1 MDEPL
6 LNIDLNM
13 SLDVAKLG
21 GQTGGQKKKGRS
33 TIFISPGT
41 GSEENV
47 NSTEKKEKFGES
59 KKIR

>member
-21 GQTGGQKKKGRS
+21 GQAGGQKKCRS
-33 TIFISPGT
+33 TIFISSGT
-41 GSEENV
+41 GSEEIV
-47 NSTEKKEKFGES
+47 NSREKKGKFGES